1 MFEQLASGAALDS
14 QQWRKTFLLSSF
26 EQNSSNFELTS
37 RDFTNFY
44 VCLGNLSVYEGERAM
59 NNERR

>member
-14 QQWRKTFLLSSF
+14 QQWRKTFH